1 MYICRNRSAMI
12 ERSLEANIR
21 KALFKGKA
29 IVLLGPR
36 QSGKTTLV
44 KKIVNDFEDRA
55 ITLDADDPT
64 VQQLLIRPNTM
75 QLKQI
80 IGNKSVVFIDEAQRI
95 KDIGITSKIIV
106 DQFSGLQLILSG
118 SSAFDLNQQT
128 NEPLTGRK
136 ISFYL
141 YPVSWQEWQNH
152 TGYLQADQDIEN
164 RLVYGFYPDILNSAD
179 DSKILLRELTDS
191 YLYKDI
197 LMFGN
202 IKKPE
207 DIRKLLQALAFQV
220 GSEVSL
226 RELGEIVGLDP
237 KTIDRYISILEKA
250 YVIFKLNP
258 LSRNLRNEIKTN
270 RKIYFYDNGI
280 RNAIIG
286 QLQPVSIRQDIGQ
299 LWENFII
306 SERVKFLS
314 YNTQFANNYFWRTA
328 QQQEIDYI
336 EEIDGKFNAYE
347 IKWNSKKQ
355 SLFSKTFTNTYKPD
369 ACTVINRQNFKAFL
383 SNS

>member
-1 MYICRNRSAMI
+1 MI

-314 YNTQFANNYFWRTA
+314 YNTQFENCAATR
-328 QQQEIDYI
+328 
-336 EEIDGKFNAYE
+336 
-347 IKWNSKKQ
+347 
-355 SLFSKTFTNTYKPD
+355 
-369 ACTVINRQNFKAFL
+369 NRL
-383 SNS
+383 H

>member
-1 MYICRNRSAMI
+1 MYICRNRTAMI

-36 QSGKTTLV
+36 QSGKTTLI
-44 KKIVNDFEDRA
+44 KKILNDFEDRA

-106 DQFSGLQLILSG
+106 DQFSGVQLILSG

-152 TGYLQADQDIEN
+152 TGYLQAEQDIEN

-179 DSKILLRELTDS
+179 ASKTLLRELTDS

-314 YNTQFANNYFWRTA
+314 NITQFANNYFWRTA

-347 IKWNSKKQ
+347 IKWNPKKQ

-369 ACTVINRQNFKAFL
+369 TCTVINRQNFKAFL